1 VAPRSEVGEAVLG
14 GNVAG
19 TKTWRR
25 LAAEF
30 VVIVVGVLVALAFD
44 QWRETLSEQRQGDFY
59 LEALEGDLRADSVAL
74 EVAVLRARNV
84 QANLVRFE
92 EILGMDHVVVDPDS
106 VARFVTSST
115 IANIDPSFATGTMR
129 GLTASGDSRLLQD
142 LGLRSQVLDY
152 LSYTESASGWLA
164 ERRETAGRAS
174 IPPSLMSSPLF
185 PPLAEALAEDRAPG
199 PPAYQQAN
207 AAQELVALRGDFQE
221 IRVWLRRRQLLMA
234 GAQNLLG
241 RLLIERTLPLLES
254 VRAAR
259 D

>member
-1 VAPRSEVGEAVLG
+1 M
-14 GNVAG
+14 AG
-19 TKTWRR
+19 MKTWKR

-44 QWRETLSEQRQGDFY
+44 QWRETLAEQRQGDFY
-59 LEALEGDLRADSVAL
+59 LEALEGDLRADSTAL
-74 EVAVLRARNV
+74 EAAVVRARAV
-84 QANLVRFE
+84 QASLVRFE
-92 EILGMDHVVVDPDS
+92 EILGMDHVDVDPDS

-115 IANIDPSFATGTMR
+115 VANIDPSFATGTMR

-164 ERRETAGRAS
+164 ERREGTGRAS
-174 IPPSLMSSPLF
+174 IPPSLVASPLF
-185 PPLAEALAEDRAPG
+185 PPLVDALADARSPG
-199 PPAYQQAN
+199 TMFYRPSD
-207 AAQELVALRGDFQE
+207 AAQELAALQDDFDE

-259 D
+259 N